1 MRDSK
6 QDILNFWFVESSP
19 AQWFTQDSAFDDE
32 IAERFSLT
40 YTMACEGLGDE
51 WSLSP
56 EGSLALCLL
65 FDQFPRH
72 MFRGTPRIFA
82 TDSEALAIAKN
93 AVSRGFDQLL
103 HHEQRFF
110 LYLPFEHSE
119 KAPDQKR
126 NIQLFETMESQ
137 NPIALHIARQRADVF
152 ARFGRFPERNAILGR
167 ESSDE
172 ERAYLKQIGTNIKL

>member
-19 AQWFTQDSAFDDE
+19 AQWFTIDPSFDDE
-32 IAERFSLT
+32 VAERFSLT

-51 WSLSP
+51 WSQSP

-72 MFRGTPRIFA
+72 IFRGTPRMFA

-93 AVSRGFDQLL
+93 AINRGFDQLL

-110 LYLPFEHSE
+110 MYLPFEHSE
-119 KAPDQKR
+119 KAADQHR
-126 NIQLFETMESQ
+126 NIQLFESMGDL
-137 NPIALHIARQRADVF
+137 NPIALHVARQRF
-152 ARFGRFPERNAILGR
+152 ETFSRFGRFPERNAILGR
-167 ESSDE
+167 DSTE
-172 ERAYLKQIGTNIKL
+172 EELKYLKSVGTNIKL